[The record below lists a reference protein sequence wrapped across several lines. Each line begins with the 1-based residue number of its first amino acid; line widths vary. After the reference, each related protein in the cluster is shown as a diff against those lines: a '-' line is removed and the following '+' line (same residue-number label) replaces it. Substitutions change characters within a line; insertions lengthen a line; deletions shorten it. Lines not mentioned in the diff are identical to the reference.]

1 MFWFGLKKR
10 VYSLEIEIKRLNY
23 LIFSHDCKIIS
34 LEDEVS
40 ALKEENKRLRTSS
53 EYWRNRA
60 NHKKQKNNRR
70 AALDKARKMDKDMRN
85 DIRKAC

>member
-10 VYSLEIEIKRLNY
+10 IDDLELLTTRVNMLCVDNGCRIA
-23 LIFSHDCKIIS
+23 S

-70 AALDKARKMDKDMRN
+70 AALEKARKMDKDMRN

>member
-10 VYSLEIEIKRLNY
+10 IDDLELLTTRVNTLCIGNSCKIDSLEK
-23 LIFSHDCKIIS
+23 
-34 LEDEVS
+34 EVA

-60 NHKKQKNNRR
+60 NHKKQKNTRR
-70 AALDKARKMDKDMRN
+70 AALEKARQKN
-85 DIRKAC
+85 HDIRKAC

>member
-10 VYSLEIEIKRLNY
+10 VYSLEIEIKRLNMSCVDNCCS
-23 LIFSHDCKIIS
+23 IAS
-34 LEDEVS
+34 LEKEVA

-60 NHKKQKNNRR
+60 NHKKQKNTRR
-70 AALDKARKMDKDMRN
+70 AALEKARKMDKDMRN